1 MYFPNIFQVVIP
13 VARIRITNRKDY
25 ANGLKSFEIKVG
37 NSLEDEGRA
46 NPNCGGRHFVP
57 YKEFKVFTC
66 SPPITGR
73 YVVIQDFDPN
83 LPLVII
89 EVEVFAAALEVQ

>member
-1 MYFPNIFQVVIP
+1 MFQVIIP
-13 VARIRITNRKDY
+13 VARVGITNRKDY
-25 ANGLKSFEIKVG
+25 LSGLKSFEIKVG

-46 NPNCGGRHFVP
+46 NPNCGGRHSVP
-57 YKEFKVFTC
+57 HKEFKVITC

-73 YVVIQDFDPN
+73 YVVIQGFDSHT
-83 LPLVII
+83 LVLI